1 MEIPHTSRTHS
12 SAHVKTLNCLYG
24 SWFIFFKTCFLIQKL
39 TSCDPDPFCFLSCIH
54 ISLRSRVLPM
64 ICDVPLMSSAKEVSL
79 LSLQTMVA
87 FCACVCVSMQ
97 YMSLFLSRIIRYVSC
112 SVRRSVAAI
121 WLSVTS
127 ASVERCSSAAVQ
139 TNVYPPESSRQ
150 IKPAALE
157 ST

>member
-1 MEIPHTSRTHS
+1 
-12 SAHVKTLNCLYG
+12 
-24 SWFIFFKTCFLIQKL
+24 
-39 TSCDPDPFCFLSCIH
+39 
-54 ISLRSRVLPM
+54 M
-64 ICDVPLMSSAKEVSL
+64 ICDVPFMSAAKEVSL

-87 FCACVCVSMQ
+87 FCVCVCVSMQ
-97 YMSLFLSRIIRYVSC
+97 YMSLFLSRIKRYVSC

-139 TNVYPPESSRQ
+139 TNVYPLESSRQ